1 MITGKA
7 ICPRKARNA
16 RNARKF
22 STDKFWFEYVG
33 RAVRA
38 LEAKARTARPTANV
52 LKSGNVRTIQSFR
65 AFRGQ
70 NVRV

>member
-1 MITGKA
+1 
-7 ICPRKARNA
+7 
-16 RNARKF
+16 
-22 STDKFWFEYVG
+22 
-33 RAVRA
+33 VRA

-52 LKSGNVRTIQSFR
+52 LKRGNIFR